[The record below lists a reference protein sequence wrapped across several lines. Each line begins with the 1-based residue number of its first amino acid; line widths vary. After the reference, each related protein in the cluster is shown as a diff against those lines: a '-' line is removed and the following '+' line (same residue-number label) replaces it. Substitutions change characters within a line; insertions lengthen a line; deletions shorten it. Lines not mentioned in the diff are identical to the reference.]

1 MLNTVMIVGRLAQDV
16 EIKKTETGKEVARI
30 SLAVN
35 RNFKNPDGIYEVDFI
50 DCVLWDGLAK
60 NINEYCKKGDTVGIR
75 GRLQVSHYEKDD
87 VKRKIVDVIV
97 ERMTFLGSSR
107 ENLEEKK
114 ETKNSKS
121 KRNNNL
127 DN

>member
-1 MLNTVMIVGRLAQDV
+1 MLNTVMLVGRLAQDV
-16 EIKKTETGKEVARI
+16 SIHTLDSGKEVVRI

-35 RNFKNPDGIYEVDFI
+35 RSFKNPDGIYEVDFI

-107 ENLEEKK
+107 ESRDESMKEEKK
-114 ETKNSKS
+114 KTTDSKKKN
-121 KRNNNL
+121 
-127 DN
+127 